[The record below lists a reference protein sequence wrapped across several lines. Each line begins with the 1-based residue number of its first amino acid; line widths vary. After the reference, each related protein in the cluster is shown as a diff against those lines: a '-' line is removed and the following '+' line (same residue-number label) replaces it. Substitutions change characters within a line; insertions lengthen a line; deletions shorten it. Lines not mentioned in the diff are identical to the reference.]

1 MRPAQTVV
9 LSSSA
14 TGHIRKSSCA
24 WGRHRVM
31 HYSVWA
37 VHVLSL
43 WYASVC
49 VLFTLSSGD
58 VSWRMKRCNCHD
70 WLSDQFNRH
79 FIIQG
84 EKHSKPFPP
93 LSLASLFPHTSV
105 FLSLSLPL
113 SSAGSPIFLA
123 LSCWQAI
130 WSEPKIKL
138 YPGSWGCWWREEQRF
153 QLRPCVWESVCVC
166 VCVCVSATGWLGN
179 WCDSFVALV
188 IPACRSRVL

>member
-1 MRPAQTVV
+1 MLGGVTGLCITVCEQYMFYLYDTHLCV
-9 LSSSA
+9 CYSPSALAMFPGGWNAVTVMIDSRTSS
-14 TGHIRKSSCA
+14 TD
-24 WGRHRVM
+24 
-31 HYSVWA
+31 
-37 VHVLSL
+37 
-43 WYASVC
+43 
-49 VLFTLSSGD
+49 T
-58 VSWRMKRCNCHD
+58 
-70 WLSDQFNRH
+70 
-79 FIIQG
+79 
-84 EKHSKPFPP
+84 
-93 LSLASLFPHTSV
+93 SLFKERSTASRFP
-105 FLSLSLPL
+105 LSLSLPCSLTPLFFCLSL

-166 VCVCVSATGWLGN
+166 VSATGWLGN